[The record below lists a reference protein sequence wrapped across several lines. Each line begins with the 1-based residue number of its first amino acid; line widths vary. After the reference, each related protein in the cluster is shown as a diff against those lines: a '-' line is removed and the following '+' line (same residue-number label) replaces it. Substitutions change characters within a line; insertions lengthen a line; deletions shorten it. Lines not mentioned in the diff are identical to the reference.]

1 MSIRIKLLLSYAAM
15 LIIPLVITFFTAI
28 LLIVVFRGDLQ
39 TIREQYGA
47 STHRMFE
54 DQHVEGI
61 LKEMKRS
68 VEKNPSILI
77 DSKYLSDLDQELL
90 SIKSNLIVRK
100 DGRIIYTSPTLQ
112 QTDILNHLPAYD
124 ESGYVERDEPER
136 IGKQLISL
144 GHFDF
149 RFADQTPGTVIVVTA
164 LNPLVNFA
172 QKFFPILFITSIV
185 ILILTN
191 TLLTYFV
198 SRSIIRPLQK
208 LKIAMKRIESGDLDF
223 QVKPTSKDEIGELSV
238 AFEQMRNQLQHS
250 IHTQIQYEENRK
262 ELISNISHDL
272 RTPLTAIRGYVD
284 GLGDGIADTAVK
296 RQKYI
301 DIISSKAEE
310 MDHLIDEL
318 FLYSKLD
325 LNRLPFQFEIV
336 DFYAFLHDLSEELE
350 FDLGKQDIHY
360 SSNITL
366 ESETY
371 VLIDRDKLKRVF
383 ANIMD
388 NGLKYMDKT
397 EKTFHLRAFMTKNDV
412 VIQMTDNGQGIEPD
426 ALPYVFER
434 FYRADL
440 SRNSNT
446 GGSGLGLAIT
456 KQIIDGHEG
465 TIQADSKVGESTCIT
480 ITLPLRNYK
489 VGDQP

>member
-47 STHRMFE
+47 GAHRMFE

-61 LKEMKRS
+61 MKEMKRS
-68 VEKNPSILI
+68 VEKNPSILN
-77 DSKYLSDLDQELL
+77 DSNYLSDLDQELL

-100 DGRIIYTSPTLQ
+100 DARIIYTSPTLQ

-124 ESGYVERDEPER
+124 ESGHVERDEPQR

-208 LKIAMKRIESGDLDF
+208 LKIAMKRIEAGDLDF
-223 QVKPTSKDEIGELSV
+223 QVKPTSRDEIGELSV

-336 DFYAFLHDLSEELE
+336 DFHAFLWDLSEELE
-350 FDLGKQDIHY
+350 FDLGKQGIHY
-360 SSNITL
+360 SSDITL
-366 ESETY
+366 EPETY

-383 ANIMD
+383 ANIID

-440 SRNSNT
+440 SRNSHT

-456 KQIIDGHEG
+456 KQIMDGHEG

-480 ITLPLRNYK
+480 MTLPLRNHK

>member
-47 STHRMFE
+47 GAHRMFE

-61 LKEMKRS
+61 MKEMKRS

-77 DSKYLSDLDQELL
+77 DSNYLSDLDQELL

-112 QTDILNHLPAYD
+112 QTDILDHLPAYD
-124 ESGYVERDEPER
+124 ESGHVERDEPQR

-198 SRSIIRPLQK
+198 SRSIIRPLHK
-208 LKIAMKRIESGDLDF
+208 LKIAMKRIEAGDLDF
-223 QVKPTSKDEIGELSV
+223 QVKPTSRDEIGELSV

-250 IHTQIQYEENRK
+250 IHTQLQYEENRK

-336 DFYAFLHDLSEELE
+336 DFHAFLWDLSEELE
-350 FDLGKQDIHY
+350 FDLGKQGIHY
-360 SSNITL
+360 SSNISL
-366 ESETY
+366 EPETY

-383 ANIMD
+383 ANIID

-397 EKTFHLRAFMTKNDV
+397 ERTFHLRAFMTKNDV

-440 SRNSNT
+440 SRNSHT

-456 KQIIDGHEG
+456 KQIMDGHEG

-480 ITLPLRNYK
+480 MTLPLRNHK

>member
-28 LLIVVFRGDLQ
+28 LLTVVFRGDLQ

-47 STHRMFE
+47 GAHRMFE

-68 VEKNPSILI
+68 VEKNPSILF
-77 DSKYLSDLDQELL
+77 DSSYLSDLDQELL
-90 SIKSNLIVRK
+90 GNKSNLIVRK
-100 DGRIIYTSPTLQ
+100 DQRVIYTSPSLQ
-112 QTDILNHLPAYD
+112 HSDILNHLPAFED
-124 ESGYVERDEPER
+124 SGHLERGEAEHV
-136 IGKQLISL
+136 GKELISF

-149 RFADQTPGTVIVVTA
+149 RFADQTPGSVIVMTT

-172 QKFFPILFITSIV
+172 QKFFPILFITSII

-198 SRSIIRPLQK
+198 SRSIIRPLTK
-208 LKIAMKRIESGDLDF
+208 LKNAMKRIEAGDLEF
-223 QVKPTSKDEIGELSV
+223 QVEPTSRDEIGELSV

-284 GLGDGIADTAVK
+284 GLGDGIADTQEK

-336 DFYAFLHDLSEELE
+336 DFHVFLLDLSEELE
-350 FDLGKQDIHY
+350 FDLGKQGVHY

-366 ESETY
+366 EPETY
-371 VLIDRDKLKRVF
+371 VLVDRDKLKRVF
-383 ANIMD
+383 ANIID

-397 EKTFHLRAFMTKNDV
+397 EKTIHLTAFMTKDDV
-412 VIQMTDNGQGIEPD
+412 VIQLKDNGQGIEPD
-426 ALPYVFER
+426 ALPFVFER

-440 SRNSNT
+440 SRNSHT

-456 KQIIDGHEG
+456 KQIMDGHEG
-465 TIQADSKVGESTCIT
+465 TIQADSTVGESTCIT
-480 ITLPLRNYK
+480 MTLPRRNHK
-489 VGDQP
+489 VGDQQ

>member
-15 LIIPLVITFFTAI
+15 LVIPLVITFFTAL

-39 TIREQYGA
+39 TIREQYGVGA
-47 STHRMFE
+47 HRMFE

-68 VEKNPSILI
+68 VEKNPSILS
-77 DSKYLSDLDQELL
+77 DSSYLSDLDQELL
-90 SIKSNLIVRK
+90 RNKSNLIVRK
-100 DGRIIYTSPTLQ
+100 DHRIIFTSPSIQ
-112 QTDILNHLPAYD
+112 QTEILDHLPAFED
-124 ESGYVERDEPER
+124 SGHVERDEAVH
-136 IGKQLISL
+136 IGKQLISF

-149 RFADQTPGTVIVVTA
+149 RFADQTPGSVIVVTTV
-164 LNPLVNFA
+164 NPLVNFA
-172 QKFFPILFITSIV
+172 QKFFPILFITSII

-191 TLLTYFV
+191 TILTYFV
-198 SRSIIRPLQK
+198 SRSIIRPLQR
-208 LKIAMKRIESGDLDF
+208 LKNAMKRIEAGDLEF
-223 QVKPTSKDEIGELSV
+223 QVVPTSRDEIGELSV

-284 GLGDGIADTAVK
+284 GLGDGIADTPEK

-336 DFYAFLHDLSEELE
+336 DFHAFLLDLSEELA
-350 FDLGKQDIHY
+350 FDLGKQGVHY

-366 ESETY
+366 EPETY

-397 EKTFHLRAFMTKNDV
+397 EKTIHLRAFMTTDDV

-440 SRNSNT
+440 SRNSHT

-456 KQIIDGHEG
+456 KQIMDGHEG
-465 TIQADSKVGESTCIT
+465 TIQADSTVGESTCIT
-480 ITLPLRNYK
+480 MTLPRRNHK
-489 VGDQP
+489 VGDQQ